1 MAKTFDNISEASVTN
16 YLFLFAQRTLALQ
29 NEPPTPPPLN
39 ALGLPCNAISLLWAW
54 VQKQKQKKHLDMAK
68 ESAAPAEVEEPS
80 ASENAA
86 SAKLRGTL
94 AKATADK
101 ARLSTGSANS
111 DETTQDETARS
122 VEETLTIGA
131 VSLEV
136 AAGDAARGGV
146 EAAAAVEEEEAGG
159 IVAATEKWAT
169 DKAHASVNEGEDKE
183 ETFAEK
189 IKPLAEKITEYI
201 IDHQDDA
208 AQEDRWRTIMKRDM
222 VKSFKKSKEAVQ
234 KVETE
239 MQRQREEIQG
249 RFADVLS
256 KLDQLAVPPMLEIEC
271 HRKESPQG
279 AMSG

>member
-1 MAKTFDNISEASVTN
+1 MQLSGPLPLNPVPRMAKTLDNISETSATN

-86 SAKLRGTL
+86 SAKLKGTV
-94 AKATADK
+94 AKATVDK

-111 DETTQDETARS
+111 DETTQDKTARS

-131 VSLEV
+131 VALEV
-136 AAGDAARGGV
+136 AAGDAARDGV

-159 IVAATEKWAT
+159 NVAATELEWAT

-189 IKPLAEKITEYI
+189 IKPHLLNNE
-201 IDHQDDA
+201 
-208 AQEDRWRTIMKRDM
+208 
-222 VKSFKKSKEAVQ
+222 
-234 KVETE
+234 
-239 MQRQREEIQG
+239 
-249 RFADVLS
+249 
-256 KLDQLAVPPMLEIEC
+256 PNN
-271 HRKESPQG
+271 
-279 AMSG
+279 